1 MNDWIIEWMIEWLI
15 EWSNERNSEKIS
27 WYWFLY
33 ETALGFTIKTFA
45 CQTDLQTDGRPD
57 MTSFKDARTH
67 LRIERKRDIRV
78 GLASRGDKYVV
89 WLRLVMTDYDL
100 QKEAFVSS
108 QAKKM
113 YIHMIIT
120 SQSVLLKNL
129 SELYFLSHSKTVLV
143 TTTRV
148 FPHGCV

>member
-1 MNDWIIEWMIEWLI
+1 
-15 EWSNERNSEKIS
+15 
-27 WYWFLY
+27 
-33 ETALGFTIKTFA
+33 
-45 CQTDLQTDGRPD
+45 

-108 QAKKM
+108 QAKK
-113 YIHMIIT
+113 ILFT
-120 SQSVLLKNL
+120 
-129 SELYFLSHSKTVLV
+129 
-143 TTTRV
+143 
-148 FPHGCV
+148 